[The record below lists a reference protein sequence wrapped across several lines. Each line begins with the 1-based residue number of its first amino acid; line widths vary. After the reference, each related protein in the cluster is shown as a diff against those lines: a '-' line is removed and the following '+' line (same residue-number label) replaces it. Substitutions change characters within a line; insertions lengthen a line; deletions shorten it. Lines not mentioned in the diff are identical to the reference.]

1 MVRRLK
7 HSSLFAARLRT
18 VVEGQ
23 AMTYADENRY
33 PPSAP
38 PGWPPPHLEPHGIR
52 SGHETYGQGSWPQSY
67 GHDVPRYDTYGR
79 HAPWDAAHAHE
90 TQRQDDDLS
99 ALRTA
104 YRLLRRISTL
114 TALGSFVVYVV
125 LSCYAPGLM
134 GSKIT
139 GELSLGMALGLL
151 QLIVTFAAV
160 SWYGRSAQR
169 SVDPL
174 ARAVRERAVP
184 AGRNAGAAR

>member
-7 HSSLFAARLRT
+7 HPFPFTARIRA

-38 PGWPPPHLEPHGIR
+38 TGWPE
-52 SGHETYGQGSWPQSY
+52 SY
-67 GHDVPRYDTYGR
+67 GHDAPRYDSYGWQ
-79 HAPWDAAHAHE
+79 APWDTPYARE
-90 TQRQDDDLS
+90 THRDDADL
-99 ALRTA
+99 ADLRSA
-104 YRLLRRISTL
+104 YRLLRRVSTL

-134 GSKIT
+134 GSEIT
-139 GELSLGMALGLL
+139 GEWSLGMALGVF
-151 QLIVTFAAV
+151 QLVVTFAAV
-160 SWYGRSAQR
+160 FWYGRSARR

-184 AGRNAGAAR
+184 AGGSAGTAR

>member
-1 MVRRLK
+1 
-7 HSSLFAARLRT
+7 
-18 VVEGQ
+18 
-23 AMTYADENRY
+23 MTYADENRY

-38 PGWPPPHLEPHGIR
+38 AGWPPPHLEAQGIP
-52 SGHETYGQGSWPQSY
+52 SGHEPYGKGSWPASY
-67 GHDVPRYDTYGR
+67 GHDAPRHDSYGP
-79 HAPWDAAHAHE
+79 HATGDAAYAHE
-90 TQRQDDDLS
+90 TYRHDADLTS
-99 ALRTA
+99 LRSA

-139 GELSLGMALGLL
+139 GELSLGMALGIL
-151 QLIVTFAAV
+151 QLVVTFAAV

-184 AGRNAGAAR
+184 AGRNAGAAAR